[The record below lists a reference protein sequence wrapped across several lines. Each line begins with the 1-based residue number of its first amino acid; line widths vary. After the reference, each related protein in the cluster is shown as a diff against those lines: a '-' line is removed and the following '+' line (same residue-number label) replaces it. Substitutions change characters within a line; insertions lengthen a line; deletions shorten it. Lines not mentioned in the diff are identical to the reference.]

1 MFSSSGKEGYV
12 YLDFFSLFSFD
23 RFSFSLLVFFF
34 FLVVTSKLIHEKFFS
49 QDLLCQMI
57 TKQDNL
63 RT

>member
-1 MFSSSGKEGYV
+1 MENLIFILFY
-12 YLDFFSLFSFD
+12 FFLGVEFFLFF
-23 RFSFSLLVFFF
+23 FFF

-49 QDLLCQMI
+49 QDLLFQMI